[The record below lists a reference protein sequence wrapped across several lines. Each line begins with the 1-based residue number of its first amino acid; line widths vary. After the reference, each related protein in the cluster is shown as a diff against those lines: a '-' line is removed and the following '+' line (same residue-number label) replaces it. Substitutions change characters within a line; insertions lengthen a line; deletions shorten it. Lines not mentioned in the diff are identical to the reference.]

1 MLPHLNTQK
10 LKLIASS
17 SEQRLTALPDT
28 PTVNEVLPGFVT
40 GSWQGI
46 LAPAKTPKQIVDQ
59 LYTVLVE
66 VAGGPDVRP
75 KLVAQGVE
83 FVGSK
88 PQGFQRHVAVEVE
101 KWAQVVRASG
111 ARVD

>member
-1 MLPHLNTQK
+1 MLFRSLATTGAK
-10 LKLIASS
+10 RSS
-17 SEQRLTALPDT
+17 ATPDV
-28 PTVNEVLPGFVT
+28 PTVMESGIPGYDL
-40 GSWQGI
+40 SLWAGI

-88 PQGFQRHVAVEVE
+88 PQEFQRHVAVEVE